1 MAAFDLMREYAET
14 KGVAD
19 YVDIGNAFKPDF
31 KRQGITDYVKKAWYF
46 LKHAKGDTDKELDT
60 SRLAGVNLAFT
71 CINCLNYKL
80 VFNETTGYMNLIL
93 SYAAS
98 ESPELLKQDAREEAL
113 AKLKA
118 FMHMT
123 QQQRKDALRYGFS
136 IVPEL
141 ARERT
146 EDTALAR
153 NRLAGR
159 ERIRQAIVPHSH
171 SLSASRR
178 IAAGLR

>member
-1 MAAFDLMREYAET
+1 MVTASMMIRLIHAAVRNITDQEDPVANHVVVMAAFDLMREYAET

-31 KRQGITDYVKKAWYF
+31 KRQGITDYVKKAWCF
-46 LKHAKGDTDKELDT
+46 LKHAKDDTDKELDT

-80 VFNETTGYMNLIL
+80 VFNETTSHMNLIL
-93 SYAAS
+93 SYVAS
-98 ESPELLKQDAREEAL
+98 ESPELLKEDARE
-113 AKLKA
+113 KA

-146 EDTALAR
+146 EDTTLAR
-153 NRLAGR
+153 
-159 ERIRQAIVPHSH
+159 Q
-171 SLSASRR
+171 
-178 IAAGLR
+178 